1 MSFTNQSINQSIIPL
16 SSRILSAAP
25 DQVGRP
31 APTAEATFEALAAQL
46 EEASE
51 LARAELVGTETE
63 ERLVVVAG
71 AGAVEAAPPAVIT
84 GRCWLVKHESVSGW
98 CV

>member
-1 MSFTNQSINQSIIPL
+1 MHHPL
-16 SSRILSAAP
+16 GSRIVSATP

-31 APTAEATFEALAAQL
+31 APTAEAAFEALAAQL
-46 EEASE
+46 EQASE

-71 AGAVEAAPPAVIT
+71 AEAVEAAPPAVVT
-84 GRCWLVKHESVSGW
+84 GRGWLVKHESVSGW